1 MSSAII
7 AAAARHA
14 RNLPASLGCRALGS
28 SASTAASQ
36 VVGASVTS
44 SGAYNAHN
52 TRNNSTSLLTL
63 AAATSLAAAYSILSI
78 DNNIAYCEA
87 TTGPADVMEE
97 SDDFVIVEDG
107 MDAGVADSDTSSPD
121 SPTDAGPADAE
132 EDDEEDPSNDEETSC
147 SICLINRQGPCRKY
161 WLQFERCMKEHS
173 AEKEKTI
180 AEADS
185 KEAEEAAKKEEEDDD
200 TELTEQAQIEREWDA
215 FMEKSIRPGEDD
227 DDDDDDDDDEDD
239 DDEDQDDDENESGK
253 EGIPEKEEITLAERC
268 DKFMIPWIGCI
279 QEHRN
284 IYSLI
289 SNDFY
294 QKDYVDPLEDAV
306 LESNRQQF
314 SKSDAEI
321 GESCGYV
328 LRFNGVEVDLGNWRE
343 HVEADADVD
352 SGEEEEQTHIPQGDE
367 PHLINAYAKFQLT
380 DPKSGQP
387 IEVAYIKDQKGRLL
401 GFDSFTKQKSPDNE
415 NNNEDD
421 ERTDVSNEGE
431 CTFHLVPG
439 ETTIVTAYAIYR
451 GQREGDD
458 GESVRE
464 DNLYYTSEI
473 PLPGQSKS

>member
-161 WLQFERCMKEHS
+161 WLKFERCMKEHS

-200 TELTEQAQIEREWDA
+200 TELTEQEQIEREWDA

-227 DDDDDDDDDEDD
+227 DDGECMRILCFIVLATLQFSNSRLSLNTLDDDDDDDEDD

-268 DKFMIPWIGCI
+268 DKFMM
-279 QEHRN
+279 
-284 IYSLI
+284 
-289 SNDFY
+289 
-294 QKDYVDPLEDAV
+294 
-306 LESNRQQF
+306 
-314 SKSDAEI
+314 
-321 GESCGYV
+321 
-328 LRFNGVEVDLGNWRE
+328 
-343 HVEADADVD
+343 
-352 SGEEEEQTHIPQGDE
+352 
-367 PHLINAYAKFQLT
+367 
-380 DPKSGQP
+380 
-387 IEVAYIKDQKGRLL
+387 
-401 GFDSFTKQKSPDNE
+401 
-415 NNNEDD
+415 
-421 ERTDVSNEGE
+421 
-431 CTFHLVPG
+431 
-439 ETTIVTAYAIYR
+439 
-451 GQREGDD
+451 
-458 GESVRE
+458 
-464 DNLYYTSEI
+464 
-473 PLPGQSKS
+473 